1 MSKASTT
8 RTIKF
13 IAKAGTYTAL
23 IMCQDGDIYQEW
35 EGTES
40 DVTKV
45 FPNFEQTKPKLNF
58 VCMSSRVAEGVA
70 TPDSMQYFSMVRKS
84 SLTAIRQAAFLQA
97 TLRSLRQAATTST
110 MVCRLLR
117 IWWKSQ
123 VSPR

>member
-23 IMCQDGDIYQEW
+23 IMCPDGDIYQEW

-58 VCMSSRVAEGVA
+58 VCMSSRVAEGGGQRLIVCS
-70 TPDSMQYFSMVRKS
+70 TFLMVRKS
-84 SLTAIRQAAFLQA
+84 NLTAIRQAAFLQA
-97 TLRSLRQAATTST
+97 TLRSLRQVATTST

-117 IWWKSQ
+117 IW
-123 VSPR
+123 

>member
-23 IMCQDGDIYQEW
+23 IMCPDGDIYQEW

-45 FPNFEQTKPKLNF
+45 FPNFEQTKPELNF

-70 TPDSMQYFSMVRKS
+70 TPDSMQYFFNGTKIEFNGDTSRG
-84 SLTAIRQAAFLQA
+84 ILQV

-110 MVCRLLR
+110 MVYRLLR
-117 IWWKSQ
+117 IW
-123 VSPR
+123 

>member
-23 IMCQDGDIYQEW
+23 IMCPDGDIYQEW

-70 TPDSMQYFSMVRKS
+70 TPDSMQYFFNGTKIEFNGDTDRKS
-84 SLTAIRQAAFLQA
+84 T
-97 TLRSLRQAATTST
+97 
-110 MVCRLLR
+110 RLN
-117 IWWKSQ
+117 S
-123 VSPR
+123 SHT

>member
-23 IMCQDGDIYQEW
+23 IMCPDGDIYQEW

-70 TPDSMQYFSMVRKS
+70 TPDSMQYFLMVRKS
-84 SLTAIRQAAFLQA
+84 SLTATRQAAFLQA

-110 MVCRLLR
+110 MVCRLLK
-117 IWWKSQ
+117 IW
-123 VSPR
+123 